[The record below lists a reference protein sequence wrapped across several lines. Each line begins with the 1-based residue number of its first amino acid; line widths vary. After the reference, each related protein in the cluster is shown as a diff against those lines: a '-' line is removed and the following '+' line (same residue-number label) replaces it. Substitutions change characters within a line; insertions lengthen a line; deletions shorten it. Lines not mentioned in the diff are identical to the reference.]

1 MPASFLRGWPGVGRL
16 SWDPVPREGPHTCHT
31 LSPERRAGPHRTSR
45 WHKRAGHS
53 VRRGPGPGEHR
64 GRRTPTPRGREGPWG
79 PRGADSSEHSRKG
92 PTSSRLS
99 VLLRGGGNPGRAAEA
114 ARLQIPRTRCLPR
127 WLRGCRGFPEPGGAC
142 RAQATSSRPKGVT
155 AECRTHRGPDRCTP
169 FPGDTFLAREVRA
182 DNYGFRAPSPWT
194 GASRTQALSSCAC
207 PRHRH
212 RHRGSPCSARQVSPA
227 PRQGERECR

>member
-31 LSPERRAGPHRTSR
+31 LSPERRAGGINVQDTRYVGGRGQASTE
-45 WHKRAGHS
+45 AGERP
-53 VRRGPGPGEHR
+53 RRVAAR
-64 GRRTPTPRGREGPWG
+64 GRGGRE
-79 PRGADSSEHSRKG
+79 GADSSEHSRKG
-92 PTSSRLS
+92 PTSLRLS

-169 FPGDTFLAREVRA
+169 FPSDTFLAREVRA

-194 GASRTQALSSCAC
+194 GASRTQAPSSCAC
-207 PRHRH
+207 PRH

-227 PRQGERECR
+227 PRQGERERR